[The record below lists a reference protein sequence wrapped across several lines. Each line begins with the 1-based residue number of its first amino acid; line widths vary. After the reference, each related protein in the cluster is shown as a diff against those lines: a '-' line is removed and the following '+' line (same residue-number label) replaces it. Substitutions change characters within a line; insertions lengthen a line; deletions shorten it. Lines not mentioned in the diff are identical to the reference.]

1 MENRLYKIKEK
12 LVSKIEKETEDMDRM
27 DAKEVGTLIDAVH
40 HIAETEYYCQV
51 SDAMWA
57 EKHGY
62 TSGGGTSSSAPVTQ
76 ARSMYT
82 SQPMRS
88 GYMPMET
95 MGYGTQRTMGYHDPM
110 ESLRTEFQKASPDER
125 ERIRVEAM
133 KLVGAM

>member
-1 MENRLYKIKEK
+1 MENRLYKIKDK
-12 LVSKIEKETEDMDRM
+12 LITKIEQETEDMDRM
-27 DAKEVGTLIDAVH
+27 NANEVGTLVDAVH
-40 HIAETEYYCQV
+40 HIAEAEYYCQV

-62 TSGGGTSSSAPVTQ
+62 MGGGTGSSAPVTQ

-82 SQPMRS
+82 EQPMRS
-88 GYMPMET
+88 GYMPAEP

-125 ERIRVEAM
+125 ERLRMEAM